1 MSRID
6 IAALYRFAR
15 FAEPADLIAPL
26 QEACEREG
34 VRGTLLVASEGING
48 TIAGEGEGLRRALSA
63 IGTLTGLHDIDVKF
77 SASEAMPFLRMKV
90 KLKREIVTLGEAG
103 VDPLQ
108 AVGTYVEARDWN
120 ALIAD
125 PDVLLIDVRND
136 YEHRIGTFEGAVD
149 PETASFR
156 QFPAYVR
163 TRLSGEKRRKVAMF
177 CTGGIRCEKASALML
192 QEGFS
197 EVYHLKGGIL
207 RYLEDVPEADSRWQG
222 ACFVFD
228 ERVAVGHGL
237 EPDGRYRLCH
247 GCRRPLTADD
257 CLRPDFEEGVACHQC
272 AGEMSE
278 AQRASARERHR
289 QMQIAKA
296 RGKAH
301 IGPEAQD

>member
-15 FAEPADLIAPL
+15 FAAPVALIAPL

-48 TIAGEGEGLRRALSA
+48 TIAGESEGLRRALSA
-63 IGTLTGLHDIDVKF
+63 IGAITGLHDIDVKF

-136 YEHRIGTFEGAVD
+136 YEHRIGTFEGAID

-177 CTGGIRCEKASALML
+177 CTGGIR
-192 QEGFS
+192 
-197 EVYHLKGGIL
+197 
-207 RYLEDVPEADSRWQG
+207 
-222 ACFVFD
+222 
-228 ERVAVGHGL
+228 
-237 EPDGRYRLCH
+237 
-247 GCRRPLTADD
+247 
-257 CLRPDFEEGVACHQC
+257 
-272 AGEMSE
+272 
-278 AQRASARERHR
+278 
-289 QMQIAKA
+289 
-296 RGKAH
+296 
-301 IGPEAQD
+301 